1 MCVRKSVVGQG
12 TYMLAPRSYRLLVSA
27 LSFALLASIAPNA
40 RAANPPDDL
49 AKFLFLTQLGD
60 MPDNAVVCPS
70 FAWKPIPAALLRSLQ
85 VADSRFVRAD
95 ECVKV
100 MDVRI
105 GSYHRPSGKHAYFF
119 SIHDFRMLAA
129 GRAVAKIDQTSWPD
143 SRQGVRPVAELVER
157 SVSLIVGCAR
167 ECAEP
172 LRAERPKTSDCTPKR
187 ETDP

>member
-1 MCVRKSVVGQG
+1 MPQFVQMQGAMYVRKTVVSQG

-27 LSFALLASIAPNA
+27 LTFALLASIAPNA

-70 FAWKPIPAALLRSLQ
+70 FALKPISAALLQSLQ
-85 VADSRFVRAD
+85 VADNRFVRVE

-105 GSYHRPSGKHAYFF
+105 GSYHRPSGRHAYFF
-119 SIHDFRMLAA
+119 SIHDFRMLAD
-129 GRAVAKIDQTSWPD
+129 GRAVAKIDQYFNGKWATYETVE
-143 SRQGVRPVAELVER
+143 VRESAGQWSLVR
-157 SVSLIVGCAR
+157 IFDRWQS
-167 ECAEP
+167 
-172 LRAERPKTSDCTPKR
+172 
-187 ETDP
+187 

>member
-1 MCVRKSVVGQG
+1 MPQFVRMQRAMCVRKTVVGQG
-12 TYMLAPRSYRLLVSA
+12 SYMLAPSSYRLLVSA

-70 FAWKPIPAALLRSLQ
+70 FAWKPIPAALLQSLQ
-85 VADSRFVRAD
+85 VADSRFVRAV

-105 GSYHRPSGKHAYFF
+105 GSYHRPSGRHAYFF
-119 SIHDFRMLAA
+119 SIRDFRMLAD
-129 GRAVAKIDQTSWPD
+129 GRAVAKIDQYFNGKWATYETVE
-143 SRQGVRPVAELVER
+143 VRESAGQWSLVR
-157 SVSLIVGCAR
+157 IFDRWQS
-167 ECAEP
+167 
-172 LRAERPKTSDCTPKR
+172 
-187 ETDP
+187 